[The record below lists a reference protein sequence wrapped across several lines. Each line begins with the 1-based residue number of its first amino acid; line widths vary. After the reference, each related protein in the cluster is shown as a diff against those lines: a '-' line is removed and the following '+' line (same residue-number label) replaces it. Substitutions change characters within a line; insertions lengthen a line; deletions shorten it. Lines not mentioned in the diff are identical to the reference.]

1 MLLPDKATYE
11 SSEKLGEASHKADMV
26 HNQQGAV
33 IFMM

>member
-1 MLLPDKATYE
+1 MILPK
-11 SSEKLGEASHKADMV
+11 KPGEASHIADVV